1 MAAGV
6 VTVAIPV
13 LNGARYLDEV
23 LSAVRG
29 QELAAGTELEILL
42 IDSGSTDGSLSIA
55 ERHGA
60 RIHQISKSEF
70 SHGGTRNLAM
80 KLARGDHVAFITQ
93 DATPASERWL
103 ASLLAGFDKADDV
116 ALVFGPHEPRPD
128 ASHMIKCEM
137 ERHFAL
143 WPDGDVQRLDRSA
156 QGLLDYRAYPGKVS
170 FFSDVNGCVARWAW
184 EQIPYREVPYAEDQ
198 LLGREM
204 IEAGFSK
211 VYMADAAV
219 FHSHDYPPAQFLQRY
234 FDEFRAMREV
244 LGHREPWGI
253 KRTPWAV
260 RGLSGADKR
269 WLRAQGVHGKDLVK
283 PLSRSVLHHSIRMTG
298 AIVGS
303 RSDKL
308 PAPIRG
314 KLSLEGRDT
323 FTPYDVPASPLL
335 EQSTGHRALGTGH
348 WLRRAQP
355 RTRFTTNWW
364 YDFVRHAY
372 PRRPLRVDSD
382 GVPRGEGPWT
392 IAWVVP
398 AWKIGS
404 GGHTTIFRLVRQMEL
419 RGHRCAIFVFD
430 HKGQL
435 NESGSELREQIREHF
450 IPIEAPVF
458 KGLDDFDS
466 ADVAIATEWS
476 TAFPVRDL
484 PRCREKVYLVQ
495 DDEPQF
501 FATSAESI
509 WAEETYRM
517 GYRCIAF
524 TPWMAE
530 ILERDHGLE
539 ARWFE
544 CGTDLDTYTF
554 AGEEGR
560 EPGHVA
566 VYGRRE
572 TPRRAVE
579 LAVAGIA
586 NLFERRPGMRV
597 TLFGSNIKGSAP
609 FPCEDLG
616 VVAPRELSALYRR
629 ASAGVVFSLTTHSL
643 VAQEMMASGLPVVEL
658 EGDNVSS
665 ALGASGERVM
675 LAEHTP
681 DSIADALERVLDD
694 REAAAAMARR
704 ARAFVEERT
713 WDRAGEQVESALREY
728 LANPRQSVPAS

>member
-1 MAAGV
+1 MV

-23 LSAVRG
+23 LSAVRS
-29 QELAAGTELEILL
+29 QELPSGHELEILV
-42 IDSGSTDGSLSIA
+42 IDSGSSDDSIEIA
-55 ERHGA
+55 RRHGA
-60 RIHQISKSEF
+60 VVHEIPQSEF

-80 KLARGDHVAFITQ
+80 KLARGEHVAFITQ
-93 DATPASERWL
+93 DATPAHSRWL
-103 ASLLAGFDKADDV
+103 AALLEGFSRADDV

-143 WPDGDVQRLDRSA
+143 WPDGDVQHLDRSP
-156 QGLLDYRAYPGKVS
+156 QGLLDYRAYPGKIS

-184 EQIPYREVPYAEDQ
+184 ERVPYREVPYAEDQ

-204 IEAGFSK
+204 IEAGFYK
-211 VYMADAAV
+211 VYMAEAAV
-219 FHSHDYPPAQFLQRY
+219 FHSHDYPTTQFFRRY
-234 FDEFRAMREV
+234 FDEFRGMREV
-244 LGHREPWGI
+244 LGHREPVGV

-269 WLRAQGVHGKDLVK
+269 WLRARGVHGKALVK
-283 PLSRSVLHHSIRMTG
+283 PLTRSVIHHSTRMAG
-298 AIVGS
+298 AIIGS

-314 KLSLEGRDT
+314 RLSLEGRDT

-335 EQSTGHRALGTGH
+335 EQPTENRALRTEIWRRKPPSGTK
-348 WLRRAQP
+348 
-355 RTRFTTNWW
+355 FTTNWW

-372 PRRPLRVDSD
+372 PRRPLRIDSD
-382 GVPRGEGPWT
+382 GTPRGEGPWT
-392 IAWVVP
+392 LAWVVP
-398 AWKIGS
+398 PWKIGS
-404 GGHTTIFRLVRQMEL
+404 GGHTTIFRLIRQMEL
-419 RGHRCAIFVFD
+419 RGHSCAIFVFD
-430 HKGQL
+430 HRGALRKHA
-435 NESGSELREQIREHF
+435 SELRDEIREHF

-458 KGLDDFDS
+458 TGLDDFDS

-517 GYRCIAF
+517 GYRCIAY
-524 TPWMAE
+524 TPWMAD
-530 ILERDHGLE
+530 ILESKWGLE
-539 ARWFE
+539 SHWFE

-579 LAVAGIA
+579 LAIAGIA
-586 NLFERRPGMRV
+586 NLFERRPGLRV
-597 TLFGSNIKGSAP
+597 TLFGSHIKGSAP

-616 VVAPRELSALYRR
+616 VVPPRELASLYHR

-643 VAQEMMASGLPVVEL
+643 VAQEMMAGGLPVVEL

-665 ALGASGERVM
+665 ALGASGECAM

-694 REAAAAMARR
+694 REAAAAMAKR

-713 WDRAGEQVESALREY
+713 WERAGDQVANALREY
-728 LANPRQSVPAS
+728 LSNPRLPQEAHGG

>member
-1 MAAGV
+1 MV

-23 LSAVRG
+23 LSAVRA
-29 QELAAGTELEILL
+29 QELAGGWELEVLV
-42 IDSGSTDGSLSIA
+42 IDSGSADGSREIA
-55 ERHGA
+55 SRHGA
-60 RIHQISKSEF
+60 RVHEIAQSEF

-80 KLARGDHVAFITQ
+80 SLARGERVAFITQ
-93 DATPASERWL
+93 DATPAHERWL
-103 ASLLAGFDKADDV
+103 ANLLAGFEKADDV

-143 WPDGDVQRLDRSA
+143 WPDGDVQRLDRSPR
-156 QGLLDYRAYPGKVS
+156 GLIDYRAYPGKIS

-184 EQIPYREVPYAEDQ
+184 ERVPYREVPYAEDQ

-204 IEAGFSK
+204 IEAGFAK
-211 VYMADAAV
+211 VYMAEAAV
-219 FHSHDYPPAQFLQRY
+219 FHSHDYPPGQFLRRY
-234 FDEFRAMREV
+234 FDEFRGMREV
-244 LGHREPWGI
+244 LGHREPAGL

-269 WLRAQGVHGKDLVK
+269 WLRARGVHGRALVR

-303 RSDKL
+303 RADRL
-308 PAPIRG
+308 PAPVRG
-314 KLSLEGRDT
+314 ALSLEGRST

-335 EQSTGHRALGTGH
+335 EQSTVDGRQLTAG
-348 WLRRAQP
+348 WLRRKPGP
-355 RTRFTTNWW
+355 RTQFTANWS

-372 PRRPLRVDSD
+372 PRRPLRIDPGGS
-382 GVPRGEGPWT
+382 RGEGPLT

-398 AWKIGS
+398 SWKIGS
-404 GGHTTIFRLVRQMEL
+404 GGHMTIFRLVRQMEL

-430 HKGQL
+430 YKDELRTHAT
-435 NESGSELREQIREHF
+435 ELREEIREHF
-450 IPIEAPVF
+450 IPIEARVF

-476 TAFPVRDL
+476 TAFPARDL
-484 PRCREKVYLVQ
+484 PRCHEKVYLVQ
-495 DDEPQF
+495 DDERQF
-501 FATSAESI
+501 FALSAQSI
-509 WAEETYRM
+509 WATETYRM
-517 GYRCIAF
+517 GYRCIAY
-524 TPWMAE
+524 TPWMAG
-530 ILERDHGLE
+530 ILAREYGLE
-539 ARWFE
+539 TRWFE
-544 CGTDLDTYTF
+544 CGTDLETYTF

-566 VYGRRE
+566 VYARRE
-572 TPRRAVE
+572 TPRRAVA
-579 LAVAGIA
+579 LAIAGIA
-586 NLFERRPGMRV
+586 NLFERRPGTRV
-597 TLFGSNIKGSAP
+597 TLFGSNVKGTAP

-616 VVAPRELSALYRR
+616 VRPPAELAALYRR

-665 ALGASGERVM
+665 ALGASGERAM
-675 LAEHTP
+675 LASPTP

-694 REAAAAMARR
+694 REAASAMARR

-713 WDRAGEQVESALREY
+713 WDRAGDQVEDALRHY
-728 LANPRQSVPAS
+728 LSNPREGG

>member
-13 LNGARYLDEV
+13 LNGARYLEEV
-23 LSAVRG
+23 LTAVRA
-29 QELAAGTELEILL
+29 QELPDGIELEILV
-42 IDSGSTDGSLSIA
+42 IDSGSSDGSLSIA

-60 RIHQISKSEF
+60 RIHKIPKSEF

-80 KLARGDHVAFITQ
+80 KIARGDHVAFITQ
-93 DATPASERWL
+93 DATPAHERWL
-103 ASLLAGFDKADDV
+103 RSLLEGFERADDV

-143 WPDGDVQRLDRSA
+143 WPDGDVQRLDRSP
-156 QGLLDYRAYPGKVS
+156 QGLVDYRAYPGKIS

-184 EQIPYREVPYAEDQ
+184 EKIPYREVPYAEDQ

-211 VYMADAAV
+211 VYMSDAAV
-219 FHSHDYPPAQFLQRY
+219 LHSHDYPPGQFLRRY

-269 WLRAQGVHGKDLVK
+269 WLRARGVHGKDLVR
-283 PLSRSVLHHSIRMTG
+283 PLSRSVLHHTIRMTG

-303 RSDKL
+303 RADRL
-308 PAPIRG
+308 PSALRG
-314 KLSLEGRDT
+314 KLSLEGRSS

-335 EQSTGHRALGTGH
+335 PTPNSVRPTRL
-348 WLRRAQP
+348 LRRKAP
-355 RTRFTTNWW
+355 RTTFTTNWW
-364 YDFVRHAY
+364 FNFVRHSY
-372 PRRPLRVDSD
+372 PRRPVRLDSD

-419 RGHRCAIFVFD
+419 RGHSCAIFVFD
-430 HKGQL
+430 YKGL
-435 NESGSELREQIREHF
+435 VRESGSELRDQIRNHF
-450 IPIEAPVF
+450 IPIDAPVF
-458 KGLDDFDS
+458 NGLDDFDS

-495 DDEPQF
+495 DDEPRF
-501 FATSAESI
+501 FATSSESI

-517 GYRCIAF
+517 GYRCVAF
-524 TPWMAE
+524 TPWMAG
-530 ILERDHGLE
+530 ILERDYGLE

-544 CGTDLDTYTF
+544 CGTDLETYTF

-566 VYGRRE
+566 VYARRE

-579 LAVAGIA
+579 LALAGIA
-586 NLFERRPGMRV
+586 TLFERRPGMRV
-597 TLFGSNIKGSAP
+597 TLFGSNVKGVAP

-616 VVAPRELSALYRR
+616 VVPPGELASLYHR

-665 ALGASGERVM
+665 ALGASGERAM

-681 DSIADALERVLDD
+681 DSIAGALERVLDD
-694 REAAAAMARR
+694 RELAAAMARR

-713 WDRAGEQVESALREY
+713 WDRAGDQVESALREY
-728 LANPRQSVPAS
+728 LSNPRAVML

>member
-1 MAAGV
+1 MATGIA
-6 VTVAIPV
+6 TVAIPV
-13 LNGARYLDEV
+13 LDGARYLEEV
-23 LSAVRG
+23 LAAVRA
-29 QELAAGTELEILL
+29 QELQEGVELEILVV
-42 IDSGSTDGSLSIA
+42 DSGSTDGSLSIA

-60 RIHQISKSEF
+60 RVHQIPKSEF

-80 KLARGDHVAFITQ
+80 KLAAGEHVAFITQ
-93 DATPASERWL
+93 DATPAHERWL
-103 ASLLAGFDKADDV
+103 AALLAGFDKADDV

-156 QGLLDYRAYPGKVS
+156 QGLLDYRAYPGKIS

-204 IEAGFSK
+204 IEAGFAK

-219 FHSHDYPPAQFLQRY
+219 FHSHDYPPGQFLQRY

-269 WLRAQGVHGKDLVK
+269 WLRAHGVHGAALVK
-283 PLSRSVLHHSIRMTG
+283 PLSRSVIHHTTRMAG

-303 RSDKL
+303 RADRL
-308 PAPIRG
+308 PAPVRG
-314 KLSLEGRDT
+314 ALSLEGRST

-335 EQSTGHRALGTGH
+335 EQKTGNWELGTGN
-348 WLRRAQP
+348 WRKQPP
-355 RTRFTTNWW
+355 RTKFTDKWW
-364 YDFVRHAY
+364 FDFVRHAY
-372 PRRPLRVDSD
+372 PRRPLRIDSD
-382 GVPRGEGPWT
+382 GAPRGEGPWT

-398 AWKIGS
+398 AWKVGS

-419 RGHRCAIFVFD
+419 RGHSCAIFVSD
-430 HKGQL
+430 HKGTL
-435 NESGSELREQIREHF
+435 RKHASELREEIREHF
-450 IPIEAPVF
+450 VPVEAPVF
-458 KGLDDFDS
+458 MGLDDFDS

-501 FATSAESI
+501 FPASAERI

-517 GYRCIAF
+517 GYRCIAY

-530 ILERDHGLE
+530 ILERDYGLE

-566 VYGRRE
+566 VYARRE

-579 LAVAGIA
+579 LAIAGIA
-586 NLFERRPGMRV
+586 NLFERRPGLRV

-616 VVAPRELSALYRR
+616 VVPPRELASLYHR

-658 EGDNVSS
+658 EGDNVSG
-665 ALGASGERVM
+665 ALGVSGEHVM
-675 LAEHTP
+675 LAERTP
-681 DSIADALERVLDD
+681 DSIADALEPVLDD

-713 WDRAGEQVESALREY
+713 WERAGDQVESALREY
-728 LANPRQSVPAS
+728 LANPRT